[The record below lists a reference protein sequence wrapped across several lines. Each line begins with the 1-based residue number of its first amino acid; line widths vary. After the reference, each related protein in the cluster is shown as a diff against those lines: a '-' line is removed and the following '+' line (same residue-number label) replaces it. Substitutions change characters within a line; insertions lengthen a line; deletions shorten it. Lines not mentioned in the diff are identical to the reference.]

1 MMAQT
6 ACPGMVMERLVY
18 QYGTSMLRTCC
29 CYLRDESAAQDAV
42 QDSFVK
48 ICRAYPGFEDPTREK
63 AWVMRVTVNTCR
75 DALRSPWLRRVTLV
89 DQYPSVPA
97 DPDTPEECG
106 RLFSEIQKLRPK
118 LREVVL
124 LRYYHDFSVKE
135 IAKMLHL
142 SPSAVSMRLT
152 RAGKILQTAL
162 DGIPWEEC

>member
-1 MMAQT
+1 MAAQT
-6 ACPGMVMERLVY
+6 VCPGMEMERLVY

-48 ICRAYPGFEDPTREK
+48 ICRAYPGFEDPAREK

-75 DALRSPWLRRVTLV
+75 DALRSPWLHRVTLV
-89 DQYPSVPA
+89 DQYPPTAA
-97 DPDTPEECG
+97 DPDTPIEYG
-106 RLFSEIQKLRPK
+106 QLFSEIQKLRPK

-135 IAKMLHL
+135 IAQMLHL
-142 SPSAVSMRLT
+142 TSSAVSMRLA
-152 RAGKILQTAL
+152 RAESALQTAL
-162 DGIPWEEC
+162 NGVPLEEC